1 MRGTIIGEAAREVC
15 MNADAESTNRLRDE
29 NASLRRR
36 IAELEDSERRHL
48 QSEAVLRDQLRF
60 LQTLIDTI
68 PSPVFYKDAKGRYL
82 GCNRAFEIRLGV
94 LKENILGKRAC
105 ELFPEELASKY
116 DVMDRE
122 LLSNP
127 GEQMYESKL
136 LFADGIEHDVV
147 ITKGTFTNSRGELA
161 GLVGVTLDISER
173 KRAEE
178 ALQKA
183 HDELENR
190 VQQRTADLARTNEK
204 LRKEISERLRAEE
217 ALVSSSE
224 KLKMFAYS
232 VAHDLKSPAIGIHG
246 LTSLLLRNYG
256 HVLDNRGAGY
266 CDRILKTSENVV
278 ALVDEINAYIAAKE
292 APLTIEAIRIE
303 EVFRTV
309 REEFHERLANRKVE
323 WSEMSLAT
331 EIRADKLSLLRI
343 FRNLVD
349 NALKYGGETLSRIE
363 IGCRVEEGSHIFR
376 VHDDGAG
383 LKSDN
388 PSKVFGPFQRAGTS
402 KGVEGTG
409 LGLAIVKELV
419 ERHGGKVW
427 VDSKEEEGTSFY
439 ISISG
444 RL

>member
-1 MRGTIIGEAAREVC
+1 
-15 MNADAESTNRLRDE
+15 
-29 NASLRRR
+29 
-36 IAELEDSERRHL
+36 
-48 QSEAVLRDQLRF
+48 
-60 LQTLIDTI
+60 
-68 PSPVFYKDAKGRYL
+68 
-82 GCNRAFEIRLGV
+82 
-94 LKENILGKRAC
+94 
-105 ELFPEELASKY
+105 
-116 DVMDRE
+116 
-122 LLSNP
+122 
-127 GEQMYESKL
+127 MYESKL